1 MPKSDDLPMQ
11 WGPTPK
17 PAGKGIEEGKDEFT
31 HDSWNTI
38 PLGLNFNA
46 YSVEGFLGRT
56 SDHRRWPNAF
66 VLRSSATVDPNM
78 CEPPIREEEAGDPPV
93 QFGGRGARRSPTL
106 TILSYELSFGK
117 ARVNARDGPRRVSCH
132 PSYLRPILKVL
143 LGYNQ

>member
-1 MPKSDDLPMQ
+1 
-11 WGPTPK
+11 
-17 PAGKGIEEGKDEFT
+17 
-31 HDSWNTI
+31 
-38 PLGLNFNA
+38 LGLNFNA
-46 YSVEGFLGRT
+46 YSVEGFLVRT

-78 CEPPIREEEAGDPPV
+78 CEPPIREEEAGDRSE
-93 QFGGRGARRSPTL
+93 GGEPGALPTL